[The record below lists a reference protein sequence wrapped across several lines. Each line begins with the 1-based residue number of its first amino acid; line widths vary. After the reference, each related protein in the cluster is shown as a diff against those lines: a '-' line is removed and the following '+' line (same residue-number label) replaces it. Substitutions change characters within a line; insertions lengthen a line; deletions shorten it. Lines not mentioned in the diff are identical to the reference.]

1 MDEQKN
7 MLMAA
12 VLSFVV
18 IATWFFLFPPA
29 PPPPVEPQQAS
40 VSGAPSD
47 GTAGALSPSAPATVD
62 AQTPETRE
70 DALARA
76 PRIAVDSPRVAGTIS
91 LKGGRL
97 DDLRLLDYG
106 ETRDPDSERV
116 TLLSPIGARDPF
128 YAIYGWLPTAENP
141 VRTPGPNTEW
151 TQVAGAALSPGAPV
165 LLEWDNGAGLIFR
178 REISLDENYMFGV
191 RQSVENTGS
200 EPVSLA
206 PYGYVARRGEPETVG
221 FYILHEGAIGKFDG
235 VLEELDYDDLAD
247 LDGAGGP
254 GERQQL
260 VPVADAGWL
269 GFTDKYWMATLI
281 PDPGQAF
288 DAVFKYVQLQGA
300 PEFRTEM
307 RLPLM
312 TVAPGATAEA
322 STRLFAGAKEYDTIA
337 AYEEAEGI
345 PRFVDSI
352 DWGWFFFLTKPFLRL
367 LLFFNGLI
375 GNMGWSI
382 IALTFVIKLVLFPL
396 AYKSY
401 VSMSKMKKLQ
411 PEMEKI
417 KERVGDDKQKLQ

>member
-7 MLMAA
+7 MIAA
-12 VLSFVV
+12 MVLSGIV
-18 IATWFFLFPPA
+18 ILTWFWLFPPA
-29 PPPPVEPQQAS
+29 PPPQPAPQQAS
-40 VSGAPSD
+40 VAGAPS
-47 GTAGALSPSAPATVD
+47 GAAGSTSAPATVD
-62 AQTPETRE
+62 AQAPETRE
-70 DALARA
+70 EALARA
-76 PRIAVDSPRVAGTIS
+76 PRIAVDSPRVAGSIS

-106 ETRDPDSERV
+106 ETREALSERV

-128 YAIYGWLPTAENP
+128 YAIYGWLPTAEAP

-151 TQVAGAALSPGAPV
+151 TQVEGAALTPGAPIA
-165 LLEWDNGAGLIFR
+165 LQWDNGEGLIFR
-178 REISLDENYMFGV
+178 RRISLDEDYMFTV
-191 RQSVENTGS
+191 VQSVRNAG
-200 EPVSLA
+200 PAAVSLA
-206 PYGYVARRGEPETVG
+206 PYGYVARRGEPDTVG

-235 VLEELDYDDLAD
+235 VLEELDYGDLED

-260 VPVADAGWL
+260 VPVSDAGWL

-281 PDPGQAF
+281 PDTGQAF
-288 DAVFKYVQLQGA
+288 DAVFKYVALQGA

-307 RLPLM
+307 RLPLT
-312 TVAPGATAEA
+312 TVAPGETAEI

-337 AYEEAEGI
+337 AYEEADGI
-345 PRFVDSI
+345 PRFIDSI
-352 DWGWFFFLTKPFLRL
+352 DWGWFFFLTKPFLRM
-367 LLFFNGLI
+367 LLFFNGII

-417 KERVGDDKQKLQ
+417 KERVGDDKMKL